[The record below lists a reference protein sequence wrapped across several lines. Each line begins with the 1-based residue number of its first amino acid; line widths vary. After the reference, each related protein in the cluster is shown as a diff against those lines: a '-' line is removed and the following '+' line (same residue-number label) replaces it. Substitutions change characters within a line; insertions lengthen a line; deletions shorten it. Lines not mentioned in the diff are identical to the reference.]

1 MSHRALGSKCQ
12 GLLSQSV
19 SFVFPAWLSVFF
31 GYSSFSISKVIL
43 PQKVYLQK
51 AYILDWGTALK
62 CNTLCRIWNKMLLLQ
77 STLFYSNYLG
87 QLPAEELAVVLQERT
102 RWRKASLPHART
114 DFFTL
119 QFKLVQVSQNFGCED
134 VSTLRICLLQNEKH
148 HHPQLLVTRP
158 FLGITG
164 EKRGSSRA
172 AVAAGTPS
180 SLGQQDVEPTEMFST
195 PSMAKVAQHT
205 GGKILHIVFRLWM
218 PPAAHAA
225 PPLT

>member
-1 MSHRALGSKCQ
+1 MSHQALGFQCQ

-51 AYILDWGTALK
+51 AFILEWGTALK
-62 CNTLCRIWNKMLLLQ
+62 CNTHCRIWNIILPLQ

-87 QLPAEELAVVLQERT
+87 QLPAEELAVVLQKRT
-102 RWRKASLPHART
+102 RWRKTSLPCART
-114 DFFTL
+114 DFFIP
-119 QFKLVQVSQNFGCED
+119 QFKLVQFWVSQNFGCEEI
-134 VSTLRICLLQNEKH
+134 STLRICLLQNEKH

-164 EKRGSSRA
+164 EKPGSSRA
-172 AVAAGTPS
+172 VVAAGTPS
-180 SLGQQDVEPTEMFST
+180 SLGQQDVEPT
-195 PSMAKVAQHT
+195 
-205 GGKILHIVFRLWM
+205 
-218 PPAAHAA
+218 
-225 PPLT
+225 